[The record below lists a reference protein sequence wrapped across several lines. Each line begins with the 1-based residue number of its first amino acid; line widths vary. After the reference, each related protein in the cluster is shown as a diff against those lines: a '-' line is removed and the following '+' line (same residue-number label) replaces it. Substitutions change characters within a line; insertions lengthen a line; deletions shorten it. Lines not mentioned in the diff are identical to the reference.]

1 MKEVTYPGMPAP
13 KEIIGKKSLMGTL
26 GKAEAEEMF
35 GELLNLSLEQNRW
48 VAPTVKEFGKVLD
61 DKLEVLRK
69 NSEAQ
74 QRNLMKRLACR
85 KKKKWRWALRLLGKK
100 LEELRYEEV
109 KNIFSIM
116 DINPDAPVIGMR
128 FMMDRGFVEILDDPN
143 EKATYFVLTQKA
155 LDTLKS

>member
-1 MKEVTYPGMPAP
+1 MREINYPGFPSP

-35 GELLNLSLEQNRW
+35 GELLKFSYEENRW
-48 VAPTVKEFGKVLD
+48 VAPTVKELGKALD
-61 DKLEVLRK
+61 DKLEALRK

-74 QRNLMKRLACR
+74 QRNVEKRLAYE
-85 KKKKWRWALRLLGKK
+85 KKKKWRWALRLVGKK
-100 LEELRYEEV
+100 LPKPQYEEV

-128 FMMDRGFVEILDDPN
+128 FMMNNGFVEFLEDSAQ
-143 EKATYFVLTQKA
+143 KTTYFVLTEKA
-155 LDTLKS
+155 LNTLK

>member
-1 MKEVTYPGMPAP
+1 MKEITYPGMPSP

-35 GELLNLSLEQNRW
+35 GELLKFSYEQGRW
-48 VAPTVKEFGKVLD
+48 VAPTVKEFGKALD
-61 DKLEVLRK
+61 DKLEALRK

-74 QRNLMKRLACR
+74 QRNVEKRLAYE
-85 KKKKWRWALRLLGKK
+85 KKKKWRWALRLVGKK
-100 LEELRYEEV
+100 LPKPQYEEV

-128 FMMDRGFVEILDDPN
+128 FMMNNGFVEFLEDSAQ
-143 EKATYFVLTQKA
+143 KTTYFVLTEKA
-155 LDTLKS
+155 LNTLK